1 MASGEGSYGDYG
13 KGAFVQGLV
22 NGFNKGYLYNGTT
35 NTVMS
40 DTLAITWLGGGANED
55 FREMN
60 VSGGPKV
67 FTISQTGTVNQLF
80 ILNSSNVLQAVIDL
94 TPVVYSTPT
103 YYTLSELIIY
113 FN

>member
-1 MASGEGSYGDYG
+1 MPSGTGSYGDYG

-22 NGFNKGYLYNGTT
+22 NQFNKGYLYNGTT

-40 DTLAITWLGGGANED
+40 DTLAITWVSGGADED

-60 VSGGPKV
+60 VSGGLKV
-67 FTISQTGTVNQLF
+67 FTISQTGTVNQLY
-80 ILNSSNVLQAVIDL
+80 LLDSSNQLRAIIDL
-94 TPVVYSTPT
+94 TPVVYDTAT
-103 YYTLSELIIY
+103 FYTLSELIIY